1 MGNEAGKI
9 QVDTGDKP
17 AVADPKWDWHPDV
30 PLVNSPI
37 FIWPPRPI
45 DSLKSLASNWIEL
58 TGRVVFLVT
67 AILSWMLLT
76 RTVENVGSFNAGEFG
91 WIAHIYI
98 RNLLLLIVMAGSI
111 HLYFFRYT
119 KQGKRLQFDARPLI
133 KNGRMFTFSDQV
145 HDNMFWSLTSG
156 VFFWTFW
163 EVVLL
168 GAQANGFAPLLAFG
182 DSVFGSIWFV
192 AMFVLIPLW
201 YSFFFYWVHR
211 ALHWPPLYKRVH
223 ALHHRNIN
231 LGPWSGMA
239 MHPVEHL
246 IYLASPLIHFVVPSS
261 PLHVIFHLQFNV
273 LISIFSHSG
282 FEALLVDGKKR
293 VGMGYFFHQLHHRY
307 FECNYG
313 TDEMPWD
320 KWFGTFH
327 DGTADATVMVKD
339 RRRQMYATKSDQ

>member
-1 MGNEAGKI
+1 MDGQPEEPKDDRSAL
-9 QVDTGDKP
+9 
-17 AVADPKWDWHPDV
+17 ADPKWDWHPDV
-30 PLVNSPI
+30 PLENSPI
-37 FIWPPRPI
+37 FIWPPRPLV
-45 DSLKSLASNWIEL
+45 SLKSLASNWIEL
-58 TGRVVFLVT
+58 TGRVVFLIT
-67 AILSWMLLT
+67 AVLSWQLLT
-76 RTVENVGSFNAGEFG
+76 RGVDNVGSFASGELG
-91 WIAHIYI
+91 WIAHVYI
-98 RNLLLLIVMAGSI
+98 RNMVLLIVIAGGI

-119 KQGKRLQFDARPLI
+119 AQGQKLQFDARPLI
-133 KNGRMFTFSDQV
+133 KNGRMFTFNDQV
-145 HDNMFWSLTSG
+145 HDNVFWSLTSG

-168 GAQANGFAPLLAFG
+168 GAQANGLAPLLAFG
-182 DSVFGSIWFV
+182 DSAMGSVWFV

-201 YSFFFYWVHR
+201 YSFYFYWIHR
-211 ALHWPPLYKRVH
+211 LLHWPPLYKRVH

-246 IYLASPLIHFVVPSS
+246 LYLGSVMIHFVVPSS

-339 RRRQMYATKSDQ
+339 RRRRMYATKSD